1 MTHFKFAVFILLAAL
16 CAAPAAHA
24 LSTESSSNAFKGGNA
39 SNFADPDEQQ
49 PAFVMGITGN
59 GSSSQR
65 TQQQPAVSIDQNAQR
80 EQYMGL
86 SQSFDHAYAHQQQ

>member
-1 MTHFKFAVFILLAAL
+1 MSHFKLTLFVLLSVL
-16 CAAPAAHA
+16 LTAPAAHA
-24 LSTESSSNAFKGGNA
+24 LSTESSSNSFKGSNA
-39 SNFADPDEQQ
+39 SNFSDPDEQQ